1 MRYLGVDEAGKGP
14 VIGSMFVAGVLSS
27 EKDLYRIERLLA
39 TQKEIYKYIDSKR
52 LNQKRREL
60 LYGYIKKLAEI
71 RVLEVT
77 AKDIDE
83 KRTIMTMNDIMVN
96 SHASLIK
103 KFSSEEGD
111 AQKQKGMQN
120 RRFCYEANVIYL
132 DASDVNEERFGSN
145 VKKLLCSQ
153 KEISDYKDVKIISE
167 HKADEKYPLVAA
179 ASIVAKIERE
189 RSINELKSIY
199 GDFGSGYPSD
209 HKTIKFLQHYYREN
223 EEFPEFVRN
232 SWKTCERIKR
242 SDLIGRKKR

>member
-39 TQKEIYKYIDSKR
+39 TQKSEIYKYIDSKR
-52 LNQKRREL
+52 LSQKRREL
-60 LYGYIKKLAEI
+60 LYGHIKKLAET

-111 AQKQKGMQN
+111 AQKCSIFGMQN

-145 VKKLLCSQ
+145 VKKLLFPQ
-153 KEISDYKDVKIISE
+153 KSSISDYKDVKIISE

-179 ASIVAKIERE
+179 ASIVAKIARE
-189 RSINELKSIY
+189 RSINELKGMY

-242 SDLIGRKKR
+242 IKQEI

>member
-27 EKDLYRIERLLA
+27 EKDLYKIGRLLTA
-39 TQKEIYKYIDSKR
+39 QKSKIYKYTDSKR

-60 LYGYIKKLAEI
+60 LYGYIKKMAKI

-103 KFSSEEGD
+103 KFSSEDDE
-111 AQKQKGMQN
+111 MI
-120 RRFCYEANVIYL
+120 IYL
-132 DASDVNEERFGSN
+132 DAADVNEERFGSN
-145 VKKLLCSQ
+145 VKKLLRPQ
-153 KEISDYKDVKIISE
+153 KSEISDYKDVKIIAE

-179 ASIVAKIERE
+179 ASIVAKIARE
-189 RSINELKSIY
+189 RSINELKSMY

-209 HKTIKFLQHYYREN
+209 NKTIKFLQHYYREN

-242 SDLIGRKKR
+242 K

>member
-27 EKDLYRIERLLA
+27 EKDLYRIGHLLA
-39 TQKEIYKYIDSKR
+39 KKDEFAQKSEIYKYIDSKR

-60 LYGYIKKLAEI
+60 LYGYIKKLAET

-111 AQKQKGMQN
+111 
-120 RRFCYEANVIYL
+120 EANVIYL

-145 VKKLLCSQ
+145 VKKLLLPQ
-153 KEISDYKDVKIISE
+153 KSSISDYKDVKIISE

-189 RSINELKSIY
+189 RSINELKSMY

-209 HKTIKFLQHYYREN
+209 HKTIKFLQHYYGEN

-232 SWKTCERIKR
+232 SWKTCERIKNKP
-242 SDLIGRKKR
+242 SA